1 MVSEAKEGWEGG
13 EVLFA
18 GGTDWAKVA
27 FHLDMD
33 ANALAIET
41 PQVVTH
47 GCALCRLLGAEAARN
62 KVIKK
67 SL

>member
-1 MVSEAKEGWEGG
+1 MASEANEGWEGG

-18 GGTDWAKVA
+18 GGTDWAKVLFISTWMQTHFQLKLRRHSRMAA
-27 FHLDMD
+27 F
-33 ANALAIET
+33 
-41 PQVVTH
+41 
-47 GCALCRLLGAEAARN
+47 CRLLGAEAARN